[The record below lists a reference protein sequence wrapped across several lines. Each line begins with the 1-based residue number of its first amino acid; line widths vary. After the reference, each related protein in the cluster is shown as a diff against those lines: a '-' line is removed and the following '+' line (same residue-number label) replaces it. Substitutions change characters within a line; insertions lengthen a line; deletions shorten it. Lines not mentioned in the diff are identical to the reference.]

1 MNLSSIL
8 SILEHI
14 SEQLDDKEG
23 KKESIKNNFDEALGI
38 SKEQHDKVSRLI
50 DTYREQE
57 ETVEQYGRQIGKC
70 DDEIGKLEKSLAKL
84 RENLDKTTNPDDRD
98 KVQKVINEKR
108 EERRDF
114 RGKKERLEESRD
126 KEQKAKKRT
135 ERELKRN
142 GVRDIKAAQKAQVAM
157 DKGLLINS
165 KGGNMTNVLKGLK
178 GNIYMAIADGII
190 KAVEFGIGKAT
201 DYVKLNT
208 ENTLREL
215 NAVTA
220 VTLNDMRAGFDS
232 WSDAVA
238 GAYSAQQL
246 AIDSQMALMQAEN
259 ATTLANTKMAHTWT
273 DWIPIWGQIN
283 KYQEAT
289 LEQEQKIAETRMKN
303 ASDLIKQ
310 VNEFTKKTDD
320 YIRKQDA
327 AVHAYQRETGMS
339 AAQGYSF
346 EKRMLGQGEDF
357 AKLGKTI
364 EDALKFQI
372 SMSEQGAR
380 PVNLSNRDYMKSL
393 AVGDLV
399 GNESMSN
406 FASQMQLFN
415 HSVSES
421 ADIMYEMYNDVNKMG
436 LSQKKVTKDV
446 LANLKLANRFNFKNG
461 VKGFMDFAKWAENAR
476 FNISSLG
483 SMLEKTQAG
492 GLEGVITQ
500 SAKLQVLGGNA
511 ALYSD
516 PLGIFYDSLNDPKSF
531 AERVK
536 NTFKGYGTTD
546 KNTGETT
553 FSGNEEILIRATAE
567 AWNMSTEE
575 AKAMIREDRKK
586 DIVKGQMGGT
596 KLNDEQISAV
606 TNRAQRDEK
615 SGQWYVNTIE
625 GKRIDVGDV
634 MPEDLKNLMPS
645 NNESDPVE
653 YAKTTM
659 SLVQKIEAAT
669 TAISAKLGAATF
681 DNFVSTAET
690 DIHNL
695 LTAYNDNFDSVVKA
709 IEANR
714 ADASKAQAEILAKLK
729 DIHQT
734 YADAKTI
741 TENKGKA
748 TEAIIARELQ
758 EKYRADRAGTGKI
771 LDSDIDKLKENPQY
785 RKGLTIEEQRD
796 IRRRDTRT
804 ISALWDWHRDSNWV
818 PGDEGDDATRYRAK
832 DANELRV
839 EQIGNAHNEMQH
851 HIANGEWGK
860 AFLSSMAI
868 GGGYGA
874 PVHDGFASGNGSP
887 MVVGASN
894 VTPIHDGAVKLAQ
907 SDPKDSAIFAKTGGP
922 FDKLFDAIFGKINA
936 LYDMSI
942 HNNAVT
948 SNRYGDTLAGD
959 TFAPVTSRSLWSS
972 IHNVGGTSNRYGDT
986 LAGDTF
992 APVTSRSLWS
1002 SIHNVGGTSNR
1013 YGDTLA
1019 GNDILTML
1027 YDSYSN
1033 ADNSVMVS
1041 AIAKSM
1047 GITENDMR
1055 KHVTMQT
1062 TNSVYP
1068 GIERILNNSETYNQ
1082 RLNPIIPHEDSN
1094 SSVIPNEAAMDEKF
1108 MVYEPPMERVTKVGN
1123 DGSFADSGSHAN
1135 GVNTPQNVNLNITG
1149 RLELTS
1155 GGQSIDIMGEIQNNP
1170 LLVRRLTEMII
1181 TQMNNNRNGGKN
1193 EMFGGG
1199 RYAG

>member
-23 KKESIKNNFDEALGI
+23 KKESIKNNFDETLGI
-38 SKEQHDKVSRLI
+38 SKEQHDKVYRLI
-50 DTYREQE
+50 DTYAEQE

-70 DDEIGKLEKSLAKL
+70 DDEIEKLEKSLAKL

-108 EERRDF
+108 EERRDVKG
-114 RGKKERLEESRD
+114 RKERLEESRD

-142 GVRDIKAAQKAQVAM
+142 GVRDIKAAQKAQATM
-157 DKGLLINS
+157 EKGLLANS
-165 KGGNMTNVLKGLK
+165 KGGSMTNVLKGLK

-201 DYVKLNT
+201 DYVKLST
-208 ENTLREL
+208 ENTLRDL
-215 NAVTA
+215 GAITT
-220 VTLNDMRAGFDS
+220 VTLNNMRAGLDS
-232 WSDAVA
+232 WSDAVV

-246 AIDSQMALMQAEN
+246 AIDSQMALLQAEN

-320 YIRKQDA
+320 HIRKQDA

-346 EKRMLGQGEDF
+346 EKRMLGQGEEF

-625 GKRIDVGDV
+625 GKRIDVGNV

-695 LTAYNDNFDSVVKA
+695 LTAYNDNFDSVVRA

-714 ADASKAQAEILAKLK
+714 EVASKKQEEELKKL
-729 DIHQT
+729 DRINETFQN
-734 YADAKTI
+734 ALKTI
-741 TENKGKA
+741 ENRGQITDEQKGA
-748 TEAIIARELQ
+748 ELRE
-758 EKYRADRAGTGKI
+758 RFRAGTRDAKVY
-771 LDSDIDKLKENPQY
+771 DELKENPQY
-785 RKGLTIEEQRD
+785 RKGLTIEEQRK
-796 IRRRDTRT
+796 IRQYDTRT

-818 PGDEGDDATRYRAK
+818 PGEEGDEATRYRERTRIENVTHAK
-832 DANELRV
+832 DPYEAGWAAQAALPFKD
-839 EQIGNAHNEMQH
+839 G
-851 HIANGEWGK
+851 
-860 AFLSSMAI
+860 MAT
-868 GGGYGA
+868 
-874 PVHDGFASGNGSP
+874 SEGSP
-887 MVVGASN
+887 MAVEAASI
-894 VTPIHDGAVKLAQ
+894 TPIHDGALRLAK

-922 FDKLFDAIFGKINA
+922 FDKLFNGIFERINA

-959 TFAPVTSRSLWSS
+959 TFAPVTSRSLWNS

-986 LAGDTF
+986 LAGD
-992 APVTSRSLWS
+992 
-1002 SIHNVGGTSNR
+1002 
-1013 YGDTLA
+1013 
-1019 GNDILTML
+1019 DILTML
-1027 YDSYSN
+1027 YDSYN
-1033 ADNSVMVS
+1033 NVDNSVMMS

-1068 GIERILNNSETYNQ
+1068 GIERILNNSETYNK
-1082 RLNPIIPHEDSN
+1082 RFNSIIPHEGSN

-1108 MVYEPPMERVTKVGN
+1108 MVYEPPMERVMKVGN
-1123 DGSFADSGSHAN
+1123 DGSFVDSQSHTN

-1155 GGQSIDIMGEIQNNP
+1155 GGQSVDIMQEIQNNP

-1181 TQMNNNRNGGKN
+1181 TQMNSNRNGGKS

>member
-23 KKESIKNNFDEALGI
+23 RKETIRDNFDEALEI

-50 DTYREQE
+50 DTYAEQE
-57 ETVEQYGRQIGKC
+57 DTVEQYGRQIGKC
-70 DDEIGKLEKSLAKL
+70 DDEIEKLEKSLAKL
-84 RENLDKTTNPDDRD
+84 RENLDKTTNPNDRD

-108 EERRDF
+108 EERRDAKG
-114 RGKKERLEESRD
+114 RKERLEESRD

-142 GVRDIKAAQKAQVAM
+142 GVKDIKAAQKAQAAM
-157 DKGLLINS
+157 DKGLLANS
-165 KGGNMTNVLKGLK
+165 KGGSMTNALKSLK

-208 ENTLREL
+208 ENTLRDL
-215 NAVTA
+215 GAITT
-220 VTLNDMRAGFDS
+220 VTLNSMRAGLDS
-232 WSDAVA
+232 WSDAVV

-246 AIDSQMALMQAEN
+246 AIDSQMALLQAEN
-259 ATTLANTKMAHTWT
+259 ATTLANMKMAHTWT

-327 AVHAYQRETGMS
+327 ALHAYQRETGMS

-346 EKRMLGQGEDF
+346 EKRMLGQGEEF

-372 SMSEQGAR
+372 SMSEHGAR
-380 PVNLSNRDYMKSL
+380 PVNLSNGDYMKSL

-399 GNESMSN
+399 GSENMSN

-461 VKGFMDFAKWAENAR
+461 TKGFMEFAKWAENAR

-516 PLGIFYDSLNDPKSF
+516 PLGILHDSLNDPKSF

-536 NTFKGYGTTD
+536 NTFKGYGVTD

-553 FSGNEEILIRATAE
+553 FNGNEEILIRATAE
-567 AWNMSTEE
+567 AWNMSVDE

-586 DIVKGQMGGT
+586 DIVKQQMGGT
-596 KLNDEQISAV
+596 ELKDDKQISAV
-606 TNRAQRDEK
+606 TNRAQRDEN
-615 SGQWYVNTIE
+615 GQWYVNTIQ
-625 GKRIDVGDV
+625 GRRIDVGKV
-634 MPEDLKNLMPS
+634 KESDLKDLMPS
-645 NNESDPVE
+645 NDERDPVE
-653 YAKTTM
+653 YAKSTM

-695 LTAYNDNFDSVVKA
+695 LTAYNENFDSVVKA

-714 ADASKAQAEILAKLK
+714 EVASKKQEEELKKL
-729 DIHQT
+729 DRINETFQN
-734 YADAKTI
+734 ALKTI
-741 TENKGKA
+741 ENRGQASEEQKGA
-748 TEAIIARELQ
+748 ELRE
-758 EKYRADRAGTGKI
+758 RFRAGTK
-771 LDSDIDKLKENPQY
+771 DAKVYDELKENPQY
-785 RKGLTIEEQRD
+785 RKGLTIEEQRK
-796 IRRRDTRT
+796 IRQYDTRT

-818 PGDEGDDATRYRAK
+818 PGEEGDEATRYRAK
-832 DANELRV
+832 DVNELRV
-839 EQIGNAHNEMQH
+839 EQIGNAHDEMQK

-860 AFLSSMAI
+860 AFLSSMAM

-874 PVHDGFASGNGSP
+874 PIHDGIASGNGSS
-887 MVVGASN
+887 MVVSASH
-894 VTPIHDGAVKLAQ
+894 VTPIQDGTVKLAQ
-907 SDPKDSAIFAKTGGP
+907 SDPRDSAIFAKTGGP
-922 FDKLFDAIFGKINA
+922 FDKLFDDIFGKINA
-936 LYDMSI
+936 LYDMSVY
-942 HNNAVT
+942 NNAVT
-948 SNRYGDTLAGD
+948 SNRFGDTFAGD

-972 IHNVGGTSNRYGDT
+972 IRNVGGTSNRF
-986 LAGDTF
+986 GDTF
-992 APVTSRSLWS
+992 A
-1002 SIHNVGGTSNR
+1002 
-1013 YGDTLA
+1013 GD
-1019 GNDILTML
+1019 DILTML

-1033 ADNSVMVS
+1033 TDNSVMMS
-1041 AIAKSM
+1041 AIAKSL

-1055 KHVTMQT
+1055 KHITMQT
-1062 TNSVYP
+1062 ANSVYP

-1082 RLNPIIPHEDSN
+1082 RFNAIAPYDGRN
-1094 SSVIPNEAAMDEKF
+1094 SSVVPNEAAMDEKF
-1108 MVYEPPMERVTKVGN
+1108 MVYEPPMERVMKVGN
-1123 DGSFADSGSHAN
+1123 DGSFADSQSHAN
-1135 GVNTPQNVNLNITG
+1135 GVNTPKNVNLNITG

-1155 GGQSIDIMGEIQNNP
+1155 GGQSVDIMQEIQNNP

>member
-50 DTYREQE
+50 DTYAEQE

-70 DDEIGKLEKSLAKL
+70 DDEIEKLEKSLAKL

-108 EERRDF
+108 EERRDVKG
-114 RGKKERLEESRD
+114 RKERLEESRD

-142 GVRDIKAAQKAQVAM
+142 GVRDIKAAQKAQATM
-157 DKGLLINS
+157 EKGLLANS
-165 KGGNMTNVLKGLK
+165 KGGSMTNVLKGLK

-201 DYVKLNT
+201 DYVKLST
-208 ENTLREL
+208 ENTLRDL
-215 NAVTA
+215 GAITT
-220 VTLNDMRAGFDS
+220 VTLNNMRAGLDS
-232 WSDAVA
+232 WSDAVV

-246 AIDSQMALMQAEN
+246 AIDSQMALLQAEN

-380 PVNLSNRDYMKSL
+380 PINLSNGDYMKSL

-461 VKGFMDFAKWAENAR
+461 VKDFMDFAKWAENAR

-714 ADASKAQAEILAKLK
+714 EVASKKQEEELKKL
-729 DIHQT
+729 DRINETFQN
-734 YADAKTI
+734 ALKTI
-741 TENKGKA
+741 ENRGQASEEQKGA
-748 TEAIIARELQ
+748 ELRE
-758 EKYRADRAGTGKI
+758 RFRAGTRDTKVY
-771 LDSDIDKLKENPQY
+771 DELKENPQY
-785 RKGLTIEEQRD
+785 RKGLTIEEQRK
-796 IRRRDTRT
+796 IRKYDTR
-804 ISALWDWHRDSNWV
+804 IPINFWDWHRDSNWV
-818 PGDEGDDATRYRAK
+818 PGDEGDEATRYRTK
-832 DANELRV
+832 DANEVRV
-839 EQIGNAHNEMQH
+839 EQISKAHNDMQK
-851 HIANGEWGK
+851 HIENGEWGK
-860 AFLSSMAI
+860 AFLSSMAM
-868 GGGYGA
+868 GGMSNTF
-874 PVHDGFASGNGSP
+874 HDGIISNNGTS
-887 MVVGASN
+887 MAVAARSI
-894 VTPIHDGAVKLAQ
+894 TPIQDGSVEFAK

-922 FDKLFDAIFGKINA
+922 FDKLFNGIFERINA

-948 SNRYGDTLAGD
+948 SNRYGDTLGGD
-959 TFAPVTSRSLWSS
+959 TFAPVTSRSLWNS
-972 IHNVGGTSNRYGDT
+972 IHNVGGSPRSRRGRCGTASTTSAALPT
-986 LAGDTF
+986 AT
-992 APVTSRSLWS
+992 ATRSE
-1002 SIHNVGGTSNR
+1002 GT
-1013 YGDTLA
+1013 
-1019 GNDILTML
+1019 
-1027 YDSYSN
+1027 
-1033 ADNSVMVS
+1033 
-1041 AIAKSM
+1041 
-1047 GITENDMR
+1047 
-1055 KHVTMQT
+1055 HC
-1062 TNSVYP
+1062 
-1068 GIERILNNSETYNQ
+1068 
-1082 RLNPIIPHEDSN
+1082 
-1094 SSVIPNEAAMDEKF
+1094 
-1108 MVYEPPMERVTKVGN
+1108 
-1123 DGSFADSGSHAN
+1123 
-1135 GVNTPQNVNLNITG
+1135 
-1149 RLELTS
+1149 
-1155 GGQSIDIMGEIQNNP
+1155 
-1170 LLVRRLTEMII
+1170 RLTRMQFQGVSSQLYGTTIREDGLCRMRSPWTRNSWHI
-1181 TQMNNNRNGGKN
+1181 NRPWRDCIK
-1193 EMFGGG
+1193 E
-1199 RYAG
+1199 